1 VPGVGSANPTGH
13 LTFAPLLLTFE
24 VAALAVVASAIVGIT
39 TGSLLAR
46 RWLPGSDF
54 VDGIVTA
61 PMVLPPTVLGY
72 YVLVAFGRGS
82 PLGKA
87 FEALTGTSIVFSF
100 SGVVLAAT
108 IGALPLVV
116 MSSRAA
122 LEGVD
127 PVLRNAA
134 RTLGASPLRA
144 FFTVDLPLA
153 APGIMAGLMLGF
165 ARALGDFGV
174 TLMVAGDIPG
184 RTQTAS
190 LAIYDAIQAN
200 RENDAFGMIAVL
212 TFVAIGALFVA
223 GRLTRAKRVL

>member
-1 VPGVGSANPTGH
+1 MLAHRVNVLFG
-13 LTFAPLLLTFE
+13 PLLLTLE
-24 VAALAVVASAIVGIT
+24 VATLAVLLSAAIGVSVGA
-39 TGSLLAR
+39 LLAR
-46 RWLPGSDF
+46 RALPGSDWL
-54 VDGIVTA
+54 DGIITA

-72 YVLVAFGRGS
+72 YVLVAFGRTS
-82 PLGKA
+82 ILGRA

-100 SGVVLAAT
+100 TGVVLAAT

-122 LEGVD
+122 LENVD

-144 FFTVDLPLA
+144 FFTIELPLA
-153 APGIMAGLMLGF
+153 APGIVAGLMLGF

-190 LAIYDAIQAN
+190 LAISDAIQSN
-200 RENDAFGMIAVL
+200 REDDALGMIAVL
-212 TFVAIGALFVA
+212 TVVAIGALFLA
-223 GRLTRAKRVL
+223 NRLEHRRV